1 MAREKKPKPE
11 WQVRREAERAEAV
24 ALQLA
29 FDGASKTLGKDA
41 ADSLVYGLH
50 ADAEGTVYGTAIAE
64 DADLSHNRWVRGL
77 EYMRMQIDSSLS
89 KVRDLSRLL
98 TDGSRSPADA
108 LRWSDDAFRG
118 AAEAEV
124 TGTVLRWLEEKG
136 PAKVR
141 EYIRESLVR
150 AASDCAPRSSSAPA
164 NLIEAYRAV
173 AWSRMSENNRFEL

>member
-50 ADAEGTVYGTAIAE
+50 ADAESVHGTAIAE
-64 DADLSHNRWVRGL
+64 DADLSHARWVRGL
-77 EYMRMQIDSSLS
+77 EYMRMQIDSSLN